1 MTDKSQPT
9 AHRTAAHR
17 HAGAHRQTATHQ
29 QSVEEKSSRI
39 RLPAGLSYQTA
50 SVVVLLSLISL
61 LPLVGLSWLSLATML
76 TVVVSTLVMIGI
88 GVYRYRP
95 PAPVAWYM
103 LAASAVL
110 FTAGT
115 VLLEFCLWSNPA
127 IDRMLI
133 LGEYVGIG
141 AAAWLWLAPR
151 RMFHADL
158 VLDSLLI
165 GLGAM
170 LASWTFLISPVV
182 HMAHTFDGTILVR
195 VMYPVIDALLLAV
208 VTHSV
213 VTTGRSET
221 SLRLVHSF
229 LALVLFADLGCN
241 VVSAGYLSLGPDPL
255 LVPRLLAFVLVGL
268 AALHPTM
275 VSVGQPRRIHPH
287 RSRQRASGIAVLLV
301 FASLGPFTGSQ
312 LGTLDRVVVS
322 PLLTL
327 LLVGVLARSER
338 AIVHSARMQ
347 RQAQYQANH
356 DMLTDLFNRQALLQ
370 EPTNHPS
377 KWLGRPLCLLFID
390 LDGFKSIN
398 DSYGH
403 AVGDELIAQAAFRIR
418 QIIRRTD
425 VAARYGGDEFV
436 ILGRAPRSEAAVLA
450 ERLLAAI
457 AEPFDLSAG
466 PIAISASIGVSCQPD
481 FDEDS
486 VYDLLQQADSAMYY
500 AKEHGA
506 GYVFYDDMNPS
517 GIHHCHPDL
526 HQSPEG
532 WLPETV

>member
-1 MTDKSQPT
+1 MIDNSQP
-9 AHRTAAHR
+9 AAHR
-17 HAGAHRQTATHQ
+17 QNTQRHVGAHRQTATPA
-29 QSVEEKSSRI
+29 VEDKATRF
-39 RLPAGLSYQTA
+39 RLPTGVSYRTA
-50 SVVVLLSLISL
+50 SVVSLLALISL
-61 LPLVGLSWLSLATML
+61 LPLVGLHPLSQATML

-88 GVYRYRP
+88 GLHRYRP

-115 VLLEFCLWSNPA
+115 VIRDVGPWSA
-127 IDRMLI
+127 TGQLLI

-165 GLGAM
+165 GLAAL

-182 HMAHTFDGTILVR
+182 HMAHTFDGTALVR

-221 SLRLVHSF
+221 SLRLVHSC
-229 LALVLFADLGCN
+229 LALVLFADLGSN
-241 VVSAGYLSLGPDPL
+241 VEAAGYLRFGSDPL
-255 LVPRLLAFVLVGL
+255 LVPRMLAFVLIGL

-338 AIVHSARMQ
+338 AIVHSSRMQ

-370 EPTNHPS
+370 EPAVHPS

-398 DSYGH
+398 DNFGH
-403 AVGDELIAQAAFRIR
+403 AVGDELIVQAANRIR
-418 QIIRRTD
+418 HMIRRTD

-457 AEPFDLSAG
+457 AEPFDLSTG
-466 PIAISASIGVSCQPD
+466 PIAISASIGVSCQPA